1 MRCDII
7 VVVANL
13 SGEVPAL
20 VAPVPDVRL
29 TGNLSGAGSRGGRG
43 VLFTGRKDAQID
55 CQTDKRFTKRGST
68 ISFYRGCYIIDRD
81 TI

>member
-20 VAPVPDVRL
+20 VAPVPGVRL
-29 TGNLSGAGSRGGRG
+29 TGNLSGAAPRG
-43 VLFTGRKDAQID
+43 VEFSLPDEKTPKLIVRLTNGPRSVVLPYLFTGAAI
-55 CQTDKRFTKRGST
+55 
-68 ISFYRGCYIIDRD
+68 
-81 TI
+81 

>member
-29 TGNLSGAGSRGGRG
+29 TGNLSGAAPRAVEFSLPDEKTPKLIVRLTNGPRS
-43 VLFTGRKDAQID
+43 VVLPYLFTGAAI
-55 CQTDKRFTKRGST
+55 
-68 ISFYRGCYIIDRD
+68 
-81 TI
+81 